1 MQTRGKW
8 KKKRKKKRGTFAQ
21 KVASTPLKL
30 ERALQ
35 TADLRFK
42 VFFFLTDVLTH
53 TLTKHR
59 PGDGTG
65 FWDCTCIDTHTHTQ
79 RATGSEKASQCK
91 QRALT
96 PHSLRCLMSSLQP
109 GAFLNP
115 VRAGPSGSSGEEPK
129 PLN

>member
-1 MQTRGKW
+1 MSDLRPPFPSSLPPPPFFPSPSVPKQSECSRREESG
-8 KKKRKKKRGTFAQ
+8 KKRKKKRGTFAQ

-65 FWDCTCIDTHTHTQ
+65 FWDCTCIDIYTHTHKEPRGLRR
-79 RATGSEKASQCK
+79 RASA
-91 QRALT
+91 
-96 PHSLRCLMSSLQP
+96 
-109 GAFLNP
+109 NN
-115 VRAGPSGSSGEEPK
+115 GPS
-129 PLN
+129 PLTHCTV